1 MRPATRAT
9 NPAAM
14 TIVLWNRLLRSS
26 IPRAKEGPTINS
38 APTIVRISCTT
49 MRRGSRLAPALI
61 AFRLKAQVGGM
72 ALDKCLHT
80 IDEQIMYL
88 FR

>member
-9 NPAAM
+9 ISAAM
-14 TIVLWNRLLRSS
+14 TIVLGKRLLRSS
-26 IPRAKEGPTINS
+26 IPRAKDGPTINS
-38 APTIVRISCTT
+38 APTIVRISWTT
-49 MRRGSRLAPALI
+49 MLRGSRLTPALI
-61 AFRLKAQVGGM
+61 AFRLKAQVGDM